1 MLQKYKII
9 TLMAAVAFIQP
20 QSLLAQD
27 ENVERRVEKLE
38 KEVRAV
44 QRVVFPSGSDR
55 FFEPEIVPEK
65 APTNNNQN
73 STDNAAV
80 RDLLGRVN
88 ALEEQL
94 ATLTGQME
102 QQQFNMRSVE
112 TRLADLEKGLAEQKA
127 AAPVET
133 ASAAATSQA
142 APQAASSQAAASQA
156 ASAQSTPAAKPVSS
170 ARRDAVAAIEIPST
184 GNEFEDSYNYGFRLW
199 DAKFYPEAQVQLQET
214 VDKFPNHPRVS
225 FARNLLGRAWL
236 DDNKPTNATKILYD
250 NYINDPR
257 GGRAPDSLYFLGQA
271 LTNMSELSKACEAY
285 QQLEDAYPDIA
296 EGRLA
301 NRLSAGRSAANCS

>member
-1 MLQKYKII
+1 MLHKYKLI
-9 TLMAAVAFIQP
+9 TLMAAIAFIQP
-20 QSLLAQD
+20 QNLLAQD

-44 QRVVFPSGSDR
+44 QRVVFPKGSDR

-65 APTNNNQN
+65 KPTTNNQN

-94 ATLTGQME
+94 ATLTGQLEE
-102 QQQFNMRSVE
+102 QQFKMRSVE
-112 TRLADLEKGLAEQKA
+112 TRLADLEKGVKEQQSA
-127 AAPVET
+127 VSET
-133 ASAAATSQA
+133 ASASPSSNAAASSSSANSAQTSQA
-142 APQAASSQAAASQA
+142 AAA
-156 ASAQSTPAAKPVSS
+156 PVSS

-184 GNEFEDSYNYGFRLW
+184 GDEFEDSYNYGFRLW

-214 VDKFPNHPRVS
+214 VDKFPNHPRAS

-250 NYINDPR
+250 NYVSDPR
-257 GGRAPDSLYFLGQA
+257 GARAPDSLYFLGNA
-271 LTNMSELSKACEAY
+271 LTNMNELSKACEAY
-285 QQLEDAYPDIA
+285 QQLQDAYPEIS

-301 NRLSAGRSAANCS
+301 SRLSRGRSAAKCS

>member
-1 MLQKYKII
+1 MLHKYKLI
-9 TLMAAVAFIQP
+9 TLMAAIAFIQP
-20 QSLLAQD
+20 QNLLAQD

-44 QRVVFPSGSDR
+44 QRVVFPKGSDR

-65 APTNNNQN
+65 SPTTTNQN

-94 ATLTGQME
+94 ATLTGQLEE
-102 QQQFNMRSVE
+102 QQFKMRSVE
-112 TRLADLEKGLAEQKA
+112 TRLADLEKGLKEQ
-127 AAPVET
+127 
-133 ASAAATSQA
+133 
-142 APQAASSQAAASQA
+142 QAAASETATASPDSNAQENQA
-156 ASAQSTPAAKPVSS
+156 TSSETTAAPVSS

-184 GNEFEDSYNYGFRLW
+184 GDEFEDSYNYGFRLW

-214 VDKFPNHPRVS
+214 VDKFPNHPRAS

-250 NYINDPR
+250 NYVSDPR
-257 GGRAPDSLYFLGQA
+257 GARAPDSLYFLGNA
-271 LTNMSELSKACEAY
+271 LTNMNELSKACEAY
-285 QQLEDAYPDIA
+285 QQLQDAYPEIS

-301 NRLSAGRSAANCS
+301 SRLSRGRSAAKCS

>member
-1 MLQKYKII
+1 MLHKYKLI
-9 TLMAAVAFIQP
+9 TLMAAIAFIQP
-20 QSLLAQD
+20 QNLLAQD

-44 QRVVFPSGSDR
+44 QRVVFPKGSDR

-65 APTNNNQN
+65 SPTTTNQN

-94 ATLTGQME
+94 ATLTGQLEE
-102 QQQFNMRSVE
+102 QQFKMRSVE
-112 TRLADLEKGLAEQKA
+112 TRLADLEKGVKEQQA
-127 AAPVET
+127 AASET
-133 ASAAATSQA
+133 ASASPSSSAAASSSSASSAQTSQA
-142 APQAASSQAAASQA
+142 AAA
-156 ASAQSTPAAKPVSS
+156 PVSS

-184 GNEFEDSYNYGFRLW
+184 GDEFEDSYNYGFRLW

-214 VDKFPNHPRVS
+214 VDKFPNHPRAS

-250 NYINDPR
+250 NYVSDPR
-257 GGRAPDSLYFLGQA
+257 GARAPDSLYFLGNA
-271 LTNMSELSKACEAY
+271 LTNMNELSKACEAY
-285 QQLEDAYPDIA
+285 QQLQDAYPEIS

-301 NRLSAGRSAANCS
+301 SRLSRGRSAAKCS

>member
-1 MLQKYKII
+1 MLHKYKMIP
-9 TLMAAVAFIQP
+9 LMAAIAFIQP

-27 ENVERRVEKLE
+27 DNVERRVEKLE

-44 QRVVFPSGSDR
+44 QRVVFPKGSDR

-65 APTNNNQN
+65 SPTTTNQN
-73 STDNAAV
+73 STDNTAV

-94 ATLTGQME
+94 ATLTGQVEE
-102 QQQFNMRSVE
+102 QQFKMRSVE
-112 TRLADLEKGLAEQKA
+112 TRLAELEKGIQEQKA
-127 AAPVET
+127 AVPAET
-133 ASAAATSQA
+133 ESTAQVSQA
-142 APQAASSQAAASQA
+142 APTESKP
-156 ASAQSTPAAKPVSS
+156 ASASS

-184 GNEFEDSYNYGFRLW
+184 GDEFEDSYNYGFRLW
-199 DAKFYPEAQVQLQET
+199 EAKFYPEAQVQLQET
-214 VDKFPNHPRVS
+214 VDKFPNHTRAS

-250 NYINDPR
+250 NYVSDPR
-257 GGRAPDSLYFLGQA
+257 GARAPDSLYFLGNA

-285 QQLEDAYPDIA
+285 QQLQDAYPEIA

-301 NRLSAGRSAANCS
+301 SRLSKGRSAAKCS

>member
-1 MLQKYKII
+1 MLHKYKLI
-9 TLMAAVAFIQP
+9 TLMAAIAFIQP
-20 QSLLAQD
+20 QNLLAQD

-44 QRVVFPSGSDR
+44 QRVVFPKGSDR

-65 APTNNNQN
+65 SPTTTNQN

-94 ATLTGQME
+94 ATLTGQLEE
-102 QQQFNMRSVE
+102 QQFKMRSVE
-112 TRLADLEKGLAEQKA
+112 TRLADLEKGLKEQQA
-127 AAPVET
+127 AASET
-133 ASAAATSQA
+133 ASASPDSNAQTSQA
-142 APQAASSQAAASQA
+142 ASSETTA
-156 ASAQSTPAAKPVSS
+156 TPVSS

-184 GNEFEDSYNYGFRLW
+184 GDEFEDSYNYGFRLW

-214 VDKFPNHPRVS
+214 VDKFPNHPRAS

-250 NYINDPR
+250 NYVSDPR
-257 GGRAPDSLYFLGQA
+257 GARAPDSLYFLGNA
-271 LTNMSELSKACEAY
+271 LTNMNELSKACEAY
-285 QQLEDAYPDIA
+285 QQLQDAYPEIS

-301 NRLSAGRSAANCS
+301 SRLSRGRSAAKCS

>member
-1 MLQKYKII
+1 MLHKYKLI
-9 TLMAAVAFIQP
+9 TLMAAIAFIQP
-20 QSLLAQD
+20 QNLLAQD

-44 QRVVFPSGSDR
+44 QRVVFPKGSDR

-65 APTNNNQN
+65 SPTTTNQN

-94 ATLTGQME
+94 ATLTGQLEE
-102 QQQFNMRSVE
+102 QQFKMRSVE
-112 TRLADLEKGLAEQKA
+112 TRLADLEKGLKEQQA
-127 AAPVET
+127 AASET
-133 ASAAATSQA
+133 ASASPDSNAQENQATSSETTA
-142 APQAASSQAAASQA
+142 A
-156 ASAQSTPAAKPVSS
+156 PVSS

-184 GNEFEDSYNYGFRLW
+184 GDEFEDSYNYGFRLW

-214 VDKFPNHPRVS
+214 VDKFPNHPRAS

-250 NYINDPR
+250 NYVSDPR
-257 GGRAPDSLYFLGQA
+257 GARAPDSLYFLGNA
-271 LTNMSELSKACEAY
+271 LTNMNELSKACEAY
-285 QQLEDAYPDIA
+285 QQLQDAYPEIS

-301 NRLSAGRSAANCS
+301 SRLSRGRSAAKCS

>member
-1 MLQKYKII
+1 MLHKYKLI
-9 TLMAAVAFIQP
+9 TLMAAIAFIQP
-20 QSLLAQD
+20 QNLLAQD

-44 QRVVFPSGSDR
+44 QRVVFPKGSDR

-65 APTNNNQN
+65 SPTTTNQN

-94 ATLTGQME
+94 ATLTGQLEE
-102 QQQFNMRSVE
+102 QQFKMRSVE
-112 TRLADLEKGLAEQKA
+112 TRLADLEKGVKEQQA
-127 AAPVET
+127 AASET
-133 ASAAATSQA
+133 ASASPDSNAQENQATSSETTA
-142 APQAASSQAAASQA
+142 
-156 ASAQSTPAAKPVSS
+156 TPVSS

-184 GNEFEDSYNYGFRLW
+184 GDEFEDSYNYGFRLW

-214 VDKFPNHPRVS
+214 VDKFPNHPRAS

-250 NYINDPR
+250 NYVSDPR
-257 GGRAPDSLYFLGQA
+257 GDRAPDSLYFLGNA
-271 LTNMSELSKACEAY
+271 LTNMNELSKACEAY
-285 QQLEDAYPDIA
+285 QQLQDAYPEIS

-301 NRLSAGRSAANCS
+301 SRLSRGRSAAKCS

>member
-1 MLQKYKII
+1 MLHKYKLI
-9 TLMAAVAFIQP
+9 TLMAAIAFIQP
-20 QSLLAQD
+20 QNLLAQD

-44 QRVVFPSGSDR
+44 QRVVFPKGSDR

-65 APTNNNQN
+65 SPTTTNQN

-94 ATLTGQME
+94 ATLTGQLEE
-102 QQQFNMRSVE
+102 QQFKMRSVE
-112 TRLADLEKGLAEQKA
+112 TRLADLEKGLKEQ
-127 AAPVET
+127 
-133 ASAAATSQA
+133 
-142 APQAASSQAAASQA
+142 QAAASETATASPDSNAQTSQA
-156 ASAQSTPAAKPVSS
+156 TSSETTATPVSS

-184 GNEFEDSYNYGFRLW
+184 GDEFEDSYNYGFRLW

-214 VDKFPNHPRVS
+214 VDKFPNHPRAS

-250 NYINDPR
+250 NYVSDPR
-257 GGRAPDSLYFLGQA
+257 GARAPDSLYFLGNA
-271 LTNMSELSKACEAY
+271 LTNMNELSKACEAY
-285 QQLEDAYPDIA
+285 QQLQDAYPEIS

-301 NRLSAGRSAANCS
+301 SRLSRGRSAAKCS